1 MHITYDKA
9 TFIQHYYSKS
19 MNLCGPSTP
28 SHPSPLI
35 FKWCAL
41 IAVEID
47 CICGGGSPQKLGLLT
62 LLALDNKWVATVKV
76 LHQIIYLFIS
86 SFLLLICF
94 FLVFSSRS
102 WSLHI
107 MGLASIPSSLSP
119 FSMPLPSWLLALVS
133 PGGSTPKN

>member
-1 MHITYDKA
+1 MTKQHLFNTTIQSRW
-9 TFIQHYYSKS
+9 TFVALQPH
-19 MNLCGPSTP
+19 LTP
-28 SHPSPLI
+28 PLS
-35 FKWCAL
+35 FSNGEPWLRWRLTAY
-41 IAVEID
+41 VVV
-47 CICGGGSPQKLGLLT
+47 GSPQKLGLLT

-107 MGLASIPSSLSP
+107 MGLASNPSSLSP